1 MKIDRELFQQAKD
14 TFTKDADI
22 SNAVQNENWTLAENI
37 VRERYENQP
46 NLFVTLDKLKRSENL
61 DRRLSWREVL
71 QRAFGL
77 ISRFKSKDELLED
90 ECDKYIS
97 IYKPDSKHVPYIK
110 NFIKAY
116 ATDGEFRNI
125 IDMKRY
131 QELNFYQ
138 AFTMDDYKKLN
149 GYRAVLP
156 EYIKDNVALNKF
168 M

>member
-1 MKIDRELFQQAKD
+1 MQ
-14 TFTKDADI
+14 
-22 SNAVQNENWTLAENI
+22 
-37 VRERYENQP
+37 
-46 NLFVTLDKLKRSENL
+46 
-61 DRRLSWREVL
+61 
-71 QRAFGL
+71 
-77 ISRFKSKDELLED
+77 SKMQ
-90 ECDKYIS
+90 S
-97 IYKPDSKHVPYIK
+97 SAIK

-138 AFTMDDYKKLN
+138 AFTMDDYRNLN

-156 EYIKDNVALNKF
+156 EYIKDNIVLNKF